1 LGSAKVGFDA
11 TFEAKHARMKNMVD
25 SFWRAL
31 AYCFHPKVI
40 LLTLLPLFLMLIIV
54 MGLGMVYWDAA
65 LESIRAWID
74 TSSAMN
80 WAWVWLERV
89 GLMSLKAVV
98 APLIIIVAV
107 TPLVVVMSLLA
118 VSFMMTPA
126 LVNLVAERRFANLE
140 RRQGGSMLQ
149 SVAWTVFSVVLALGA
164 LVLTLPLWWLP
175 PLAVILPALI
185 WGWLTYRVMTYD
197 VLSEHASRIERIE
210 LMRRHRFQLLAMGVV
225 TGMMGAAPSLVWAS
239 GALFVAAFVV
249 LIPIAVW
256 IYTLVFVFSALWFG
270 HFLLNALAQL
280 RNEPPSVATP
290 NVHPTDHVV
299 DVEAKISNA

>member
-1 LGSAKVGFDA
+1 
-11 TFEAKHARMKNMVD
+11 MKNMVD

-290 NVHPTDHVV
+290 NVHSTDHVV

>member
-1 LGSAKVGFDA
+1 
-11 TFEAKHARMKNMVD
+11 MVD

>member
-1 LGSAKVGFDA
+1 
-11 TFEAKHARMKNMVD
+11 MKNMVD

-74 TSSAMN
+74 ASSAMN

-126 LVNLVAERRFANLE
+126 LVNLVADRRFANLE

>member
-1 LGSAKVGFDA
+1 
-11 TFEAKHARMKNMVD
+11 MKNMVD

-40 LLTLLPLFLMLIIV
+40 LLTLLPLILMLIIV

-74 TSSAMN
+74 ASSAMN

-175 PLAVILPALI
+175 PLAMILPALI

-270 HFLLNALAQL
+270 HFLLSALVQL

-290 NVHPTDHVV
+290 NVQPTDHVV
-299 DVEAKISNA
+299 DVEAKILNA

>member
-1 LGSAKVGFDA
+1 
-11 TFEAKHARMKNMVD
+11 MKNMVD

-149 SVAWTVFSVVLALGA
+149 SVAWTVFSVVLALCA

>member
-1 LGSAKVGFDA
+1 
-11 TFEAKHARMKNMVD
+11 MKNMAD

-40 LLTLLPLFLMLIIV
+40 LLTLLPLLLMLVIV
-54 MGLGMVYWDAA
+54 MGLGAVYWDAA
-65 LESIRAWID
+65 LESIRTWID
-74 TSSAMN
+74 ASTAMN
-80 WAWVWLERV
+80 WAWLWLERV

-98 APLIIIVAV
+98 APLIVVVAV

-126 LVNLVAERRFANLE
+126 LVNLVATRRFSLLE
-140 RRQGGSMLQ
+140 RKQGGSMLQ
-149 SVAWTVFSVVLALGA
+149 SIGWTFFSVLLALGA

-175 PLAVILPALI
+175 PLAVMLPALI
-185 WGWLTYRVMTYD
+185 WGWLTYRIMTYD
-197 VLSEHASRIERIE
+197 VLSEHASRNERIE
-210 LMRRHRFQLLAMGVV
+210 LMRRYRFQLLAMGIV

-256 IYTLVFVFSALWFG
+256 IYTLVFVFSALWFV
-270 HFLLNALAQL
+270 HFLLNALSQL
-280 RNEPPSVATP
+280 REEPPSAFDP
-290 NVHPTDHVV
+290 DSQNVRNAV
-299 DVEAKISNA
+299 DVESKVLNVAASG

>member
-1 LGSAKVGFDA
+1 
-11 TFEAKHARMKNMVD
+11 MKNMVD

-80 WAWVWLERV
+80 WTWVWLERV

-175 PLAVILPALI
+175 PLAMILPALI

-225 TGMMGAAPSLVWAS
+225 TGLMGAAPSLVWAS

-270 HFLLNALAQL
+270 HFLLSALVQL

-290 NVHPTDHVV
+290 NVQPTDHVV
-299 DVEAKISNA
+299 DVEAKILNA